1 MPTSILLLAGLSH
14 LQGIIVIISRLL
26 RRAVPTSMIIVCV
39 VPLHLVTNL
48 GLATI
53 LLKRVRGILVAILH
67 HRPGT
72 MTAMTD
78 VRPLLA
84 TGLRR
89 IPLRL
94 VLDLGRHLVLLEA
107 VTNSIGHLPGN
118 VHQSVSLT
126 FHSDI
131 VV

>member
-39 VPLHLVTNL
+39 APLHLVTNL

-53 LLKRVRGILVAILH
+53 LLKRVRGILVAILR
-67 HRPGT
+67 HRLGT
-72 MTAMTD
+72 MIAMTD

-84 TGLRR
+84 TDLLR
-89 IPLRL
+89 IPLHL
-94 VLDLGRHLVLLEA
+94 VLGLGRHLVLPEA
-107 VTNSIGHLPGN
+107 GTSSIGHLPGS
-118 VHQSVSLT
+118 VHPSVSMT